1 MSTWSSRSSW
11 LQQGDEMTVRVSY
24 KVQGFG
30 EYLEKIAQAGKNID
44 AAADRANIAAGDV
57 ILEGMEER
65 VPRLT
70 GNLAEHL
77 ERSEPIVEGNFHGI
91 DIGMRKKPLPDDDT
105 ARYGNVQEY
114 GSATTPAQSYI
125 RAGFDRTKSKARK
138 AQKESLKKDG
148 AL

>member
-1 MSTWSSRSSW
+1 MA
-11 LQQGDEMTVRVSY
+11 VRVNY
-24 KVQGFG
+24 KMNGFD
-30 EYLEKIAQAGKNID
+30 EYFEKLVQAGKDID

-57 ILEGMEER
+57 ILDGMLER

-77 ERSEPIVEGNFHGI
+77 ERSEPVVDGNFHGI
-91 DIGMRKKPLPDDDT
+91 DIGMREKPLPDADT

-138 AQKESLKKDG
+138 AQKESLKRDG